1 MFENLFWTFIL
12 FSHIFNHFAENIMK
26 TLSDDVKD
34 DFVDLAETDELADSI
49 SKHAIVRVSWFES
62 ATHAHVRTLNGMF
75 KIYAFLPET

>member
-1 MFENLFWTFIL
+1 MFENLFWTFII

-62 ATHAHVRTLNGMF
+62 ATLMQM
-75 KIYAFLPET
+75 YAEWDFQNLCLPEK

>member
-49 SKHAIVRVSWFES
+49 SKHAIVGVSWFES
-62 ATHAHVRTLNGMF
+62 ATLMQM
-75 KIYAFLPET
+75 YAESDFQNLCLPEK